1 MNERDTNPAKD
12 HPAKDQRSAQGGS
25 KDTDDLSS
33 VKDVQKTGMQEH
45 ARQVDQTPDDVT
57 GANDG
62 MQPSIRN
69 H

>member
-1 MNERDTNPAKD
+1 MNDRDT
-12 HPAKDQRSAQGGS
+12 HPAKDQRSPQGGS
-25 KDTDDLSS
+25 KDTDDLSG
-33 VKDVQKTGMQEH
+33 VKDVQKTGMQEQ
-45 ARQVDQTPDDVT
+45 AEQVDQTPDDVT